1 MYKKIQYINVLKYFA
16 LHFFNTSINTSC
28 KVGLHWDDIVLFGQ
42 QVNSLKIYFNSY

>member
-16 LHFFNTSINTSC
+16 LVTFLIHQLIQAV

-42 QVNSLKIYFNSY
+42 QVNSLKNLF